1 MTGWIER
8 AMPHLI
14 VAPIVLPLVAAA
26 LMVALGERR
35 RVARA
40 LVNVVAC
47 GAGLVLALAL
57 AVWVDRSGVPGAIGV
72 YLPSNWPVPFGIV
85 LVVDRLTAMMLVLTG
100 ALGVAAVLYSTAR
113 WHRAGVHFHPLFQIQ
128 LMGLNGAFLTADL
141 FNLFVFFEV
150 MLAASYG
157 LLLHGSGTARV
168 RSGLH
173 YIAVNLLASALFLVG
188 VAMLYGVT
196 GTLAMADMAQKLAM
210 IPAADRG
217 LLHAGV
223 AILAV
228 AFLAKAA
235 MWPLGFWLV
244 PAYAAASAPAAA
256 MFAIMTKVGV
266 YAVVRVWTLF
276 FPAGGPSSAFGA
288 DVLVAGGLVTLAF
301 GALGVMA
308 TQRLGRLAG
317 YSVIV
322 SSGTLLAATG
332 FGLPALTGGALYY
345 LANSTLAVAA
355 LYLLVEL
362 IERARTV
369 ELAPTDEEEED
380 EEDDYPLPFAL
391 ERIELPQGVNL
402 DDDEEALVGKVFP
415 AATVFLGI
423 SFVAC
428 ALLIAGLPPLSGF
441 VAKVGMLAALLG
453 PMGPG
458 GSSSVSAA
466 GWALVAALI
475 GSGLLSTVALSR
487 AGIRHFWAPHD
498 RPAPRLRLVECVPI
512 AALLVACAVLAI
524 RAEPAYRYALEAAQA
539 LHQPS
544 GYVDAVMSA
553 RPVGP
558 PAARWHAAATGE
570 GR

>member
-26 LMVALGERR
+26 LMVALGDRR

-40 LVNVVAC
+40 LVNVLAGGACLAVA
-47 GAGLVLALAL
+47 VALAL
-57 AVWVDRSGVPGAIGV
+57 WVDRQGAPEAFGV

-100 ALGVAAVLYSTAR
+100 VLGVAAVLYSTAR

-173 YIAVNLLASALFLVG
+173 YIAINLLASALFHVG

-196 GTLAMADMAQKLAM
+196 GTLAMADMAQKLAA

-244 PAYAAASAPAAA
+244 PAYSAASAPAAA

-276 FPAGGPSSAFGA
+276 FPADGASPAFGA
-288 DVLVAGGLVTLAF
+288 DALVAGGLVTLAF
-301 GALGVMA
+301 GSLGFMA

-322 SSGTLLAATG
+322 SSGTLLATAG
-332 FGLPALTGGALYY
+332 FGVPALTGSALYY
-345 LANSTLAVAA
+345 LASSTLAVAA

-362 IERARTV
+362 VERARSV
-369 ELAPTDEEEED
+369 EVAPTDEEA
-380 EEDDYPLPFAL
+380 EDDYPLPFAL
-391 ERIELPQGVNL
+391 ERLELPQGVNL
-402 DDDEEALVGKVFP
+402 DDDEEALVGKTFP
-415 AATVFLGI
+415 AATVFLGL
-423 SFVAC
+423 SFIAC
-428 ALLIAGLPPLSGF
+428 ALLVAGLPPLSGF
-441 VAKVGMLAALLG
+441 VAKVAMLAVLLG
-453 PMGPG
+453 LVDAG
-458 GSSSVSAA
+458 GAVSAA
-466 GWALVAALI
+466 AWALVAALI
-475 GSGLLSTVALSR
+475 GSGLLSMIALSR

-498 RPAPRLRLVECVPI
+498 RPPPRLRVVECVPI
-512 AALLVACAVLAI
+512 AALVVACAVLTI
-524 RAEPAYRYALEAAQA
+524 RAEPAYRYAMDAAQS
-539 LHQPS
+539 LHQPG
-544 GYVDAVMSA
+544 GYIDAVMSA
-553 RPVGP
+553 RPVP
-558 PAARWHAAATGE
+558 PPSARLHAAVPE
-570 GR
+570 ESR